1 MKDLAALALVVLPL
15 GMTIV
20 EILAAGDTSPV
31 REQRDTEIGVQA
43 GSARKATAAPAAE
56 ESRTGARWP
65 RPPHASGA
73 PDEHAVP
80 GKPA

>member
-20 EILAAGDTSPV
+20 EILAAGDASSAP
-31 REQRDTEIGVQA
+31 EQRDTDMGVQPA
-43 GSARKATAAPAAE
+43 SNRQATATPTEREA
-56 ESRTGARWP
+56 RTMANRSI
-65 RPPHASGA
+65 RSHASRA
-73 PDEHAVP
+73 PEGHAVP